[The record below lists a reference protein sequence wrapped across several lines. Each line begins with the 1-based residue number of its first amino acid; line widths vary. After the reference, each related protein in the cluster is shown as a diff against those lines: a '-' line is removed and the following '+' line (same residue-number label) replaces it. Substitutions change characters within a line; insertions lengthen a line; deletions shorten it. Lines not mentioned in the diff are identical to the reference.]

1 MQLSLRKKFIYS
13 FIVVVFLTGAV
24 ATWVGKHF
32 IGRGIIRQ
40 AQEKVRMDLN
50 SAREIYRE
58 NLDRINYIV
67 SLTSIRIFLKEGL
80 AQHQYQTIHKELN
93 KVRETEGLDVLTL
106 TDSKGL
112 VIYRTSNPKDAGDNL
127 ADDEM
132 INQVLLKNEPISSTQ
147 IIPREKLIKEGQ
159 ELADRAWMKMIPT
172 AKSKSRPDSVETS
185 GMMLKAAAPICDD
198 HGNLIGILYG
208 GILINRNYDIV
219 DKVKDTVYK
228 GQMYK
233 GKDIGTATIFQQDL
247 RISTNVKRKDGTRAI
262 GTRVSEEVYDQV
274 LVKGLPWIGRAFVVN
289 NWYITAYE
297 SIKNIRGKII
307 GILYV
312 GVLEEKFVD
321 LKNRTLLIFFAIT
334 LSGMIVAFIVS
345 YVLANNLLKPIN
357 HLVFASKQLAQGD
370 LTHKVKI
377 ESKDEI
383 GELAKTFNFMVESL
397 KERDE
402 KLKKH
407 AQERIMESE
416 RLAIIGQLAAG
427 VAHEL
432 NNPLGGI
439 LVYSHLL
446 LENLTENDPQREN
459 LEKIV
464 HQASRCKEI
473 VKGLL
478 DFSRQSEPRMDKT
491 NINTLVN
498 RTLSLIEN
506 QAVFQNIEIHKNLSS
521 SLPEVMI
528 DAGQIQQVMIN
539 MLFNAAEAIQN
550 SGSITIETGM
560 QKDGTHMFIKVADTG
575 CGIAE
580 EDLKHLFE
588 PFFTTKEA
596 GEGIG
601 LGLSICYGIIER
613 HKGKIKVQT
622 EKEKGTTFTVI
633 LPVEANP

>member
-1 MQLSLRKKFIYS
+1 
-13 FIVVVFLTGAV
+13 
-24 ATWVGKHF
+24 
-32 IGRGIIRQ
+32 
-40 AQEKVRMDLN
+40 MDLN